1 MHRGILKMSYKNR
14 ILTIFISSFFFLA
27 NTTLFS
33 QSADIKIL
41 NVQRV
46 GLVLSFDIHIEPTND
61 WGSGTFDKRLG
72 DCSWAFTF
80 NTSALNNPSITAE
93 GTPVDPAEGYSSSVQ
108 ILGSRVIV
116 TTEFDLGSGNGVDI
130 TNGTDYLVYSVSL
143 DITDGTQTAE
153 LQWDQVNTGIFNI
166 PDETINLGY
175 SGDGDVPLPVSLSAF
190 NTLVQRNAIRL
201 EWTTQTEINNSGF
214 EIYRSL
220 QEEGNYQL
228 IASYVNNDSLEG
240 AGTAN
245 SPRDYGYSD
254 INVETDITY
263 YYQLADVDLAG
274 IRTFHGPV
282 TGKIDPDLFQPKSF
296 SLEQNYPN
304 PFNPETTIDFT
315 LPERENL
322 RVSVTVFDML
332 GRNVRTLFS
341 GRLEAGAH
349 RLKWNGLDNTGNAL
363 TSGTYVLQL
372 RSATE
377 SRSIKM
383 LLLK

>member
-1 MHRGILKMSYKNR
+1 MSYKNR